1 MGLSQGYGPATD
13 FPFPEGEA
21 PPGMN
26 LGGRELKP
34 LVVPMSDFMVFTKI
48 PVVIYYGD
56 NIPDK
61 PSANPGQEQWRI
73 FSKWRRDGGMR

>member
-1 MGLSQGYGPATD
+1 MT
-13 FPFPEGEA
+13 
-21 PPGMN
+21 

-56 NIPDK
+56 NIPEQ
-61 PSANPGQEQWRI
+61 PSANKG
-73 FSKWRRDGGMR
+73 